1 VGPRLKILSD
11 FATVS
16 GIAFSGHLR
25 GFSHVGASHTH
36 HHAALTGRLHKSLE
50 LAELGL
56 LVVAGIL
63 FGKTSVEAVVSE
75 TYAVMRGDSDDN
87 GTRPDASIASLR
99 RVLEALGASLSS
111 NVVND
116 DLGAAFEQ
124 HVRQALQLRA
134 VRLREVRAR
143 YQARL
148 VTPTRTSD
156 SIVLGVPTAD
166 PRVQA
171 VFEASCQPDR
181 PLAEPDYDML
191 VALAHVGGL
200 VLEIGRGRTLGTSS
214 ALGAGPLI
222 GSTDVMKALRA
233 QIERVAATDF
243 TVLIEGESGT
253 GKELVARQLHELG
266 RRRRGPFVAVN
277 CAAVVETLL
286 EAELFGIEERTA
298 TGVRG
303 RRGKFEHADGGTMF
317 LDEVSDLSLSAQAK
331 FLRVLQDLA
340 VERVGGH
347 GTKRI
352 DTRIVAATNRPL
364 SDLVAR
370 GLFRADLYYRLSG
383 VEIHVPPLR
392 SRSDDVPE
400 LVRYFLG
407 RHRSRELTL
416 STEAE
421 QALRIYPWP
430 GNVRELER
438 LVERALAMME
448 SDRIELDDLPARIR
462 GEFAEVLGPAI
473 ARDESMRAWACHYA
487 RLVYERCRR
496 LNISYHT
503 LEAYLRVAGKSN
515 SSPAKRL
522 PRWVRTLSTPQ
533 ANS

>member
-1 VGPRLKILSD
+1 
-11 FATVS
+11 
-16 GIAFSGHLR
+16 
-25 GFSHVGASHTH
+25 
-36 HHAALTGRLHKSLE
+36 
-50 LAELGL
+50 
-56 LVVAGIL
+56 
-63 FGKTSVEAVVSE
+63 VEAIVSE
-75 TYAVMRGDSDDN
+75 TYAVMRGGSDDN
-87 GTRPDASIASLR
+87 GPRPDASIASLR
-99 RVLEALGASLSS
+99 QVLEALGASLSS
-111 NVVND
+111 NVAND
-116 DLGAAFEQ
+116 DLGSAFEQ

-148 VTPTRTSD
+148 VTPTRTPD

-200 VLEIGRGRTLGTSS
+200 VLEIGRGRTLGTTS

-347 GTKRI
+347 GTRRI

-400 LVRYFLG
+400 LVRYFLS

-487 RLVYERCRR
+487 RLVYEKCGRNKRRACRR

-503 LEAYLRVAGKSN
+503 LEAYLRVAGKSRGGQ
-515 SSPAKRL
+515 AKRL
-522 PRWVRTLSTPQ
+522 PRWVRTLTNQQ
-533 ANS
+533 ADS